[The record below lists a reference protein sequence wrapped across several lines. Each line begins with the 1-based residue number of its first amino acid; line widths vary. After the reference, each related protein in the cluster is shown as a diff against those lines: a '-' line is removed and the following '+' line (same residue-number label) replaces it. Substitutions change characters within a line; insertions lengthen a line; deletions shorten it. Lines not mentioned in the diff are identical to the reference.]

1 MNIVLVYNSRSG
13 SALPL
18 GELTRKMSAHNI
30 TIDHA
35 IDITENFK
43 QAIAPHIQSGAYIA
57 AIGGDGTLSS
67 VAQEVYGTKATM
79 IPLPGGTLNHFTK
92 DLNIPQDLDEAIAT
106 LHSKDPRKV
115 DVATINE
122 TVFINN
128 SSIGLYPS
136 TVHEREQIESKYGKW
151 PSAVYASIKAFI
163 RFKHYV
169 VTIDGIEYRT
179 PFVFVGNNNYDITNA
194 AQRSSLDEGVLCVHM
209 ITSDSRLSLLKIIA
223 YAIVGSIRDSEDLTS
238 LTTRSVTIHAKKTHL
253 RVSRDGEVAREPSPL
268 RYKSQPASLRILG

>member
-18 GELTRKMSAHNI
+18 DELTQKMSAHD
-30 TIDHA
+30 TSIDHA
-35 IDITENFK
+35 IDITDNFRK
-43 QAIAPHIQSGAYIA
+43 SIAPHIQNGVYIA

-67 VAQEVYGTKATM
+67 VAQEIYGTKATM

-92 DLNIPQDLDEAIAT
+92 DLNIPQDLDEAIAA
-106 LHSKDPRKV
+106 LHSKTPRKV
-115 DVATINE
+115 DVATVND

-169 VTIDGIEYRT
+169 VTIDGTEYRT

-223 YAIVGSIRDSEDLTS
+223 YAIVGSIRDSDNLTS
-238 LTTRSVTIHAKKTHL
+238 LITRNVTIHAKKTFL
-253 RVSRDGEVAREPSPL
+253 RISRDGEVSRETSPL
-268 RYKSQPASLRILG
+268 HYESKPASLRILG